1 MARSHTEELDDRA
14 VPAVARSHTEKL
26 DDRVVPA
33 MARSHTE
40 ERDDRAI
47 PAVARLH
54 TAASRG
60 KQKQRHHSF
69 RRPADGDDAV
79 QTPQPAPPTVIDL
92 QQFVRAGEA
101 GGLAVLEAFNAELEA
116 QIVQAAAQ
124 RERPETWSSWANT
137 AHPELAAA
145 RRPVSARSPKHS
157 SGVVALRAAPAL
169 ESRRAWLTLRRQLRL
184 SDTLS
189 TAQLRLLY
197 GQDDAPSPSAE
208 RRKRRS
214 RADELLR
221 EVQCKLRGEETA
233 GSRARSAVTLDGGA
247 ALLQRVARMAERV
260 HYTSAQEKLGKWL
273 AKIPRPE
280 LSTLAPQSP
289 WKIHVAQQ
297 ERTRAVNRW
306 AGVGS
311 DAGGPASASG
321 TVLMIKDAQ
330 PKELSGDA
338 PDSGSKDKGEQAS
351 TPDEG
356 TPPPS
361 VKRGRVA
368 AWRASDARK
377 AAAAARSSLAQKA
390 KPRRVAS
397 APPGSP
403 VPKNARRSSARRS
416 SGAKSARA
424 AKSRQQQSE
433 EEQKD
438 RAKRKQLQQLREL
451 ESTLAELASEVDD
464 ILH

>member
-1 MARSHTEELDDRA
+1 M
-14 VPAVARSHTEKL
+14 VPN
-26 DDRVVPA
+26 
-33 MARSHTE
+33 
-40 ERDDRAI
+40 
-47 PAVARLH
+47 VARLH

-69 RRPADGDDAV
+69 RRPADGDDAE

-124 RERPETWSSWANT
+124 REKPETWSSWANT

-145 RRPVSARSPKHS
+145 RRPVSARSQKHS

-221 EVQCKLRGEETA
+221 EVQSKLRGEETA
-233 GSRARSAVTLDGGA
+233 GRTRSAVTLDGGA

-280 LSTLAPQSP
+280 LSTPAPQSP

-306 AGVGS
+306 TSVGS
-311 DAGGPASASG
+311 DAGGQASAG
-321 TVLMIKDAQ
+321 TVLMIKDTQ
-330 PKELSGDA
+330 PKELSADA
-338 PDSGSKDKGEQAS
+338 PDSGGDKDKGGQAS
-351 TPDEG
+351 APDEG

-390 KPRRVAS
+390 KTRRVAS
-397 APPGSP
+397 APPRSP
-403 VPKNARRSSARRS
+403 VRRKNARRS

-424 AKSRQQQSE
+424 AKTNRQQQSE

-438 RAKRKQLQQLREL
+438 RAKRKQLQQLKEL